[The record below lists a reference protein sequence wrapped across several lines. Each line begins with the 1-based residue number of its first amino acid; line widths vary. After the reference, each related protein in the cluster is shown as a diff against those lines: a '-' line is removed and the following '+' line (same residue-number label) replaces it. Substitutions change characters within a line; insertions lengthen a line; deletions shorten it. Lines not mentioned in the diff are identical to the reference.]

1 MNLLATFKRSGS
13 TASARKSFLHLSL
26 IMILA
31 CTIVMGII
39 TMVLYNYEL
48 DQRKEMLQ
56 VTAQSQARLLE
67 SIANKEIE
75 IAVSMARGGQYYDHA
90 QAAIDQIADAH
101 ERYEGFGNTG
111 EFTLARREA
120 DQIIFVLRHRY
131 EDVLHPEP
139 VDFSSDLAE
148 PMRLALQGL
157 SGTMVGLDYRGETV
171 LAAYEP
177 VDVLDLG
184 IVAKMDLSE
193 IRAPFIKAVLV
204 GATAALFVVLLG
216 TRLFFKIGNPIIEKL
231 EAYSSELEREVELR
245 KDLNIKLQSNNK
257 ELERIVYVSSHDLR
271 SPLVN
276 IDGYSREL
284 ERSIEEIAG
293 IVSSDRTPEETVKD
307 IAYLLNSDVY
317 EALHFIRT
325 SAGKMDV
332 LLTGLLKLSRLGR
345 SALSIIPLDMNQL
358 IRKSLDASDYQIKEA
373 GIAIEIG
380 DLPFCM
386 GDRVQVD
393 QLFSNL
399 LDNAINYLDKGR
411 PGKISL
417 KGRVEGNKSIYCVT
431 DNGIGIA
438 PDHIKNIFE
447 IFHRL
452 NPSDSE
458 GEGLGLAIVQ
468 QAISKLSGKIIVES
482 ELGVGSSF
490 CVILPT
496 AEQDDNRGES

>member
-1 MNLLATFKRSGS
+1 MNLLTTLKGSSS
-13 TASARKSFLHLSL
+13 TANARKSFLYLSL

-39 TMVLYNYEL
+39 TMILYDYEL
-48 DQRKEMLQ
+48 DKQKEMLQ

-67 SIANKEIE
+67 SIASKEIE
-75 IAVSMARGGQYYDHA
+75 TATLMARDALYYDHT

-101 ERYEGFGNTG
+101 DRYEGFGSTG
-111 EFTLARREA
+111 EFTLARRED
-120 DQIIFVLRHRY
+120 DQIVFVLRHRY
-131 EDVLHPEP
+131 EDVQHPEP

-157 SGTMVGLDYRGETV
+157 SGTLIGLDYRGETV

-177 VDVLDLG
+177 VDILDLG

-193 IRAPFIKAVLV
+193 IRAPFIRAVLLGV
-204 GATAALFVVLLG
+204 TAALFVVLLG
-216 TRLFFKIGNPIIEKL
+216 TGLFFRIGNPIIEKL
-231 EAYSSELEREVELR
+231 EAYSSELEKEVDLR
-245 KDLNIKLQSNNK
+245 NDLNLKLKSTNK

-293 IVSSDRTPEETVKD
+293 IVSSNRTPSETVQA
-307 IAYLLNSDVY
+307 IQSLLNDDVT

-345 SALSIIPLDMNQL
+345 SALSITLLDMNQL
-358 IRKSLDASDYQIKEA
+358 IRKALDARDFQLKET
-373 GIAIEIG
+373 GITVDIG
-380 DLPFCM
+380 DLPSCM

-411 PGKISL
+411 PGKISV
-417 KGRVEGNKSIYCVT
+417 KGRVEDGNSIYSVE
-431 DNGIGIA
+431 DNGVGIA

-452 NPSDSE
+452 NPDASE

-468 QAISKLSGKIIVES
+468 QALSKLAGKIMVES
-482 ELGVGSSF
+482 EPGVGSCF
-490 CVILPT
+490 YIYLPA
-496 AEQDDNRGES
+496 AE